1 MCCAKLSTAS
11 WTSIDANDQAT
22 VATLTLA
29 AALDFLR
36 FVKGVNMGDLIDS
49 GSSES
54 FIHPDLAEYH
64 ALIVHYLS
72 GAVFMVST
80 SFSVQTI

>member
-11 WTSIDANDQAT
+11 RTSTDANDQAT

-29 AALDFLR
+29 AALGFLR
-36 FVKGVNMGDLIDS
+36 FVKGVDIEDLIDS
-49 GSSES
+49 GRSES
-54 FIHPDLAEYH
+54 FIPPDLAEH
-64 ALIVHYLS
+64 HTLIVHYLS

-80 SFSVQTI
+80 SLCPGI